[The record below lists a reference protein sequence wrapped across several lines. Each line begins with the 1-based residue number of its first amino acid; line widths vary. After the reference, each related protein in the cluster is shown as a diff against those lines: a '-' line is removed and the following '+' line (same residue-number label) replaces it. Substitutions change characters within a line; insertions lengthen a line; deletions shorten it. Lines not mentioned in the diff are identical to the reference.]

1 MAKRLTLYLGYDGM
15 VKGDKMKLQLMG
27 DIFAGLIA
35 ASVFLFSALMLKPAK
50 AKEKSDENSEDNT

>member
-1 MAKRLTLYLGYDGM
+1 MAERVTVHLGYDGM

-50 AKEKSDENSEDNT
+50 KEEKDDDA

>member
-1 MAKRLTLYLGYDGM
+1 MGYDGM
-15 VKGDKMKLQLMG
+15 VKGDKMKIEIIG

-50 AKEKSDENSEDNT
+50 KEEDKSDD

>member
-1 MAKRLTLYLGYDGM
+1 MAKRLALYLGYDG
-15 VKGDKMKLQLMG
+15 VAKGDKMKLQLMG

-50 AKEKSDENSEDNT
+50 EDKKENDD

>member
-1 MAKRLTLYLGYDGM
+1 MYLGYDG
-15 VKGDKMKLQLMG
+15 VAKGDKMKLQLMG

-50 AKEKSDENSEDNT
+50 EDKKENDD